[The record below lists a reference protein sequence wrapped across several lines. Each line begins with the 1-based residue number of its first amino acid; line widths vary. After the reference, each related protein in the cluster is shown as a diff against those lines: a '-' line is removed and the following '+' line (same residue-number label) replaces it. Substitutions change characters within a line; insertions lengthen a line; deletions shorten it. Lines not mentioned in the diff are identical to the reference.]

1 MRKIKAAAITAT
13 MVGALTLAACSSNGS
28 SGDAS
33 AEPDTAGGTAA
44 NQLTFMFRGGDYD
57 KLAYE
62 AAIDAFEEETGAEV
76 KMIITDA
83 DQYATK
89 LQAAIAGNKVPDVFY
104 IEPGKMMG
112 YVYAGVLAD
121 LTDYV
126 GQDVIDNIWS
136 FGTDAYRFNTETGE
150 RGNSADALYGLPKD
164 VGPFGFGYNT
174 VLFEKLGLEAPSADE
189 PMTFDEFVA
198 LCKEL
203 TVDMDGDGE
212 LDHWG
217 TGLNVVWNSQAFVW
231 GAGAD
236 WISEDQKTVT
246 VDTPEFADALQ
257 WFADLGL
264 VEGVTPSVEQAQTLD
279 TYQRWMAGELGFFP
293 VAPWDIATYN
303 EKAETDPENFGYDVI
318 PYPVANEGD
327 DWSTWLGSLGIAV
340 SENSANKELAAQLA
354 TYLSTDLEAQKI
366 LAENKVQIPNL
377 IDYATGEWIETD
389 APAAGWP
396 ANTKAFL
403 EIAEEKGRPLP
414 GVWTYTPEWYD
425 NFWIGIENV
434 VDNGS
439 QTAADFV
446 AGKQTEMQSLLDQ
459 SWIAADQAKVTG

>member
-1 MRKIKAAAITAT
+1 MRRMKVAAAAAT
-13 MVGALTLAACSSNGS
+13 MVGALTLAACSAGDSNGNGS
-28 SGDAS
+28 D
-33 AEPDTAGGTAA
+33 EPDTSGGDAP
-44 NQLTFMFRGGDYD
+44 NELTFMFRGGEYD

-62 AAIDAFEEETGAEV
+62 TAIASFEEETGAEV
-76 KMIITDA
+76 TMIITDA

-104 IEPGKMMG
+104 IEPAKMMG

-121 LTDYV
+121 LTEYV
-126 GQDVIDNIWS
+126 EQDVIDNIWD
-136 FGTDAYRFNTETGE
+136 FGVDAYRFNTETGE
-150 RGNSADALYGLPKD
+150 RGNSSDPYYGLPKD

-189 PMTFDEFVA
+189 PLTFDEFVA
-198 LCKEL
+198 LCQEL
-203 TVDMDGDGE
+203 TQDDE
-212 LDHWG
+212 LDYQTWG
-217 TGLNVVWNSQAFVW
+217 TGLNVTWNSQAFIW

-246 VDTPEFADALQ
+246 VDTPEFAEALQ

-264 VEGVTPSVEQAQTLD
+264 VEGVTPSAEQAQTLD
-279 TYQRWMAGELGFFP
+279 TYQRWMAGEIGFFP

-303 EKAETDPENFGYDVI
+303 AVAEENPDTFGYDVI

-327 DWSTWLGSLGIAV
+327 DWATWLGSLGIAV

-354 TYLSTDLEAQKI
+354 VYLSTDLDAQKI

-396 ANTKAFL
+396 ANTQAFL
-403 EIAEEKGRPLP
+403 DIAQEKGRPLP

-439 QTAADFV
+439 QTATDFL
-446 AGKQTEMQSLLDQ
+446 AAKQTEMQQLLDQ
-459 SWIAADQAKVTG
+459 SWINADQAKVTG

>member
-1 MRKIKAAAITAT
+1 MRKFKAAAITAT

-33 AEPDTAGGTAA
+33 EEPDTSGGTGA
-44 NQLTFMFRGGDYD
+44 NELTFMFRGGDYD
-57 KLAYE
+57 KLAYQ
-62 AAIDAFEEETGAEV
+62 AAIDAFEEETGASV

-112 YVYAGVLAD
+112 YVYADVLAD

-126 GQDVIDNIWS
+126 EQDVIDNIWS

-164 VGPFGFGYNT
+164 VGPFGFGFNKA
-174 VLFEKLGLEAPSADE
+174 LFDELGVEYPSLDE
-189 PMTFDEFVA
+189 PMTFDEFVSKA
-198 LCKEL
+198 KEL
-203 TVDMDGDGE
+203 TTDRDGDGE
-212 LDHWG
+212 MDTFG
-217 TGLNVVWNSQAFVW
+217 TGLNVTWNSQAFVW

-246 VDTPEFADALQ
+246 VDTPEFAEALQ

-264 VEGVTPSVEQAQTLD
+264 VEGVTPTATQAQSLD
-279 TYQRWMAGELGFFP
+279 TYQRWMQGDLGFFP

-303 EKAETDPENFGYDVI
+303 AKHEENPDGFDYEVI

-340 SENSANKELAAQLA
+340 SENSQNKELAAQLA

-396 ANTKAFL
+396 ANTEIFL
-403 EIAEEKGRPLP
+403 QIAEEKGRPLP

-446 AGKQTEMQSLLDQ
+446 AGKQTEMQMLLDQ
-459 SWIAADQAKVTG
+459 SWISADQAKAQG

>member
-1 MRKIKAAAITAT
+1 MRKFRTAAITAT
-13 MVGALTLAACSSNGS
+13 MVGALTLAACSGGTGGDTSGS
-28 SGDAS
+28 P
-33 AEPDTAGGTAA
+33 EPDTAGGDAP
-44 NQLTFMFRGGDYD
+44 NELTFMFRGGEYD
-57 KLAYE
+57 KIAYE
-62 AAIDAFEEETGAEV
+62 AAIDKFEQETGASV
-76 KMIITDA
+76 TMIITDA

-112 YVYAGVLAD
+112 YVYADVLAD
-121 LTDYV
+121 LTEYV
-126 GQDVIDNIWS
+126 PQETIDNIWS
-136 FGTDAYRFNTETGE
+136 FGTDAYRFNTETGA
-150 RGNSADALYGLPKD
+150 RGDSADPLYGLPKD

-203 TVDMDGDGE
+203 TQSDK
-212 LDHWG
+212 LDYETWG
-217 TGLNVVWNSQAFVW
+217 TGLNVVWNSQAFIW

-246 VDTPEFADALQ
+246 VDDPAFADALQ

-264 VEGVTPSVEQAQTLD
+264 VEGVTPSAEQAQTLD
-279 TYQRWMAGELGFFP
+279 TYQRWMAGEIGFFP

-303 EKAETDPENFGYDVI
+303 SVAEENPDTFGYDVI

-340 SENSANKELAAQLA
+340 SENSKNKELAAQLA
-354 TYLSTDLEAQKI
+354 TYLSTDLDAQKI

-403 EIAEEKGRPLP
+403 EIAESKGKPLP

-439 QTAADFV
+439 QTAADFL
-446 AGKQTEMQSLLDQ
+446 AAKQPEMQQLLDQ
-459 SWIAADQAKVTG
+459 SWISADQAKAQG

>member
-1 MRKIKAAAITAT
+1 MNRKISAAVAVTFA
-13 MVGALTLAACSSNGS
+13 GALMLSACSSGGS
-28 SGDAS
+28 SGNS
-33 AEPDTAGGTAA
+33 SENPDTSGGDAP
-44 NQLTFMFRGGDYD
+44 NELTFMFRGGEYD
-57 KLAYE
+57 KMAYE
-62 AAIDAFEEETGAEV
+62 SAIAKFEADTGADV
-76 KMIITDA
+76 TMIVTDP

-104 IEPGKMMG
+104 VEPGRIQG
-112 YVYAGVLAD
+112 YVYANVLAD
-121 LTDYV
+121 LSSYV
-126 GQDVIDNIWS
+126 SQDVIDNIWD
-136 FGTDAYRFNTETGE
+136 FGTEAYRFNKETGE

-164 VGPFGFGYNT
+164 VGPFGFGFNT
-174 VLFEKLGLEAPSADE
+174 VLFDKLGLEHPSLDE
-189 PMTFDEFVA
+189 PMTFDEFVD
-198 LCKEL
+198 LGKQL

-246 VDTPEFADALQ
+246 VDTPEFASALQ
-257 WFADLGL
+257 WFADLQN
-264 VEGVTPSVEQAQTLD
+264 VEGITPSTEQAQTLD
-279 TYQRWMAGELGFFP
+279 TYQRWMAGEIGFFP

-303 EKAETDPENFGYDVI
+303 DKAANDPENFGYEVI
-318 PYPVANEGD
+318 PYPVANAGD

-340 SENSANKELAAQLA
+340 SENSKNKELAAQLA
-354 TYLSTDLEAQKI
+354 TYLSTDLDAQKI

-403 EIAEEKGRPLP
+403 EIAAEKGRPLP
-414 GVWTYTPEWYD
+414 GTWTYTPEWYD
-425 NFWIGIENV
+425 NFWVGIEGV
-434 VDNGS
+434 LDGT
-439 QTAADFV
+439 QTAADYV
-446 AGKQTEMQSLLDQ
+446 AAKQGEMQGLLDM
-459 SWIAADQAKVTG
+459 SWNDAEQAKANG